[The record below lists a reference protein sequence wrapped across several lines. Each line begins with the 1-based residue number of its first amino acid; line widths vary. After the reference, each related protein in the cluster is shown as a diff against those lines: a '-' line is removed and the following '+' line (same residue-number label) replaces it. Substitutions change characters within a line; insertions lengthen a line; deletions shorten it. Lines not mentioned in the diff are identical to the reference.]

1 MMSRLKTRTI
11 TIILSATLGSLLV
24 TTPSYGLVITDFF
37 SSIISDIK
45 GEVEKIQGWAKSE
58 IEQSWAGIKDDA
70 QAAIDNAIGEM
81 GATDPI
87 ASSNDLKTRIAD
99 TYSLPV
105 AQQKAQDLER
115 ELTRASIISVV
126 GQIGQEDTAQKIEKT
141 TQIAQEAKGLADAA
155 QEMDASQNVLK
166 AIAAQNGLVV
176 SMLAQQRTD
185 SLQAR
190 QDSSYS
196 NLMLTQ
202 VAENMANE
210 RKKEDL
216 REIGAVSLTHEL
228 VGMSRLDPTYEE

>member
-1 MMSRLKTRTI
+1 MSRLKTRTI

-81 GATDPI
+81 GVSDPI

-99 TYSLPV
+99 TYSLPI

-126 GQIGQEDTAQKIEKT
+126 GGLGQEDTAQKIEKT

-185 SLQAR
+185 YLQAR
-190 QDSSYS
+190 QDTSYS

-216 REIGAVSLTHEL
+216 NELGTLSLSHEL
-228 VGMSRLDPTYEE
+228 IGMTRLDPTYKE

>member
-1 MMSRLKTRTI
+1 MSRLKTRTI